1 MVAGSIRVA
10 FTETEWA
17 RVTTLFRSDDLEDLK
32 QAVAIFCC
40 WRARSGLA
48 LHIAAEISD
57 LILRSI
63 IADKE
68 TDENDWFAIGNLL
81 LVYNSAIIRLFFE
94 TIVSQC
100 NTASTGYEDVSK
112 LRDLMLS
119 STVLETNPFFHRQSP
134 YIASPHIRLKSFP
147 TVPV

>member
-1 MVAGSIRVA
+1 M
-10 FTETEWA
+10 
-17 RVTTLFRSDDLEDLK
+17 
-32 QAVAIFCC
+32 
-40 WRARSGLA
+40 A

-100 NTASTGYEDVSK
+100 NVGCAYHGSFMLALT
-112 LRDLMLS
+112 LR
-119 STVLETNPFFHRQSP
+119 E
-134 YIASPHIRLKSFP
+134 
-147 TVPV
+147 